1 MSKIKW
7 LDLQLFGGEGAA
19 GDGGEGGASSVD
31 NSVDDGQQALLDLG
45 VPKDK
50 IRKRAYKNATPSTP
64 NVNAKEAQQ
73 TNGQDASANDPTEDN
88 KTDDAKP
95 KYNWDEIKADPEI
108 NRHLQEMMQARLKN
122 VKRSDEVLEKLAP
135 ALEVLARKYKLDPDN
150 LDYDALNN
158 AINDDNDHY
167 EDLALERGL
176 SVDDAKAQDIRAR
189 NEARE
194 QKTLEQQKFQEHIQR
209 MEQEGEALK
218 ALYPSFNLRQELQN
232 PVFARMTA
240 PGKGIMS
247 VKDAYEAVHRQEIDA
262 AKNEIIAQ
270 NVAKKLSNS
279 IQSGQRR
286 PTENGTSAQAPS
298 VTTFDYRNM
307 SREQREALKARI
319 KRGEKVFPGGEFN

>member
-7 LDLQLFGGEGAA
+7 LDLQLFGGEGA

>member
-1 MSKIKW
+1 MAKFKW
-7 LDLQLFGGEGAA
+7 LDLQLFGGEGA

-50 IRKRAYKNATPSTP
+50 IRKRAYKNATPSKTAP
-64 NVNAKEAQQ
+64 KAQEEAQQ
-73 TNGQDASANDPTEDN
+73 TNGQDASANDPTEET

-95 KYNWDEIKADPEI
+95 KYNWDEIKKDPEI
-108 NRHLQEMMQARLKN
+108 KKYLSKMVQDRLKD
-122 VKRSDEVLEKLAP
+122 VKRSDEILTKLAP
-135 ALEVLARKYKLDPDN
+135 SIEVLARKYKLDPDN
-150 LDYDALNN
+150 PDYDALNN

-167 EDLALERGL
+167 EDLALERGM

-194 QKTLEQQKFQEHIQR
+194 QKTLEQQNFQEHIQR

-286 PTENGTSAQAPS
+286 PAENGTSAQAPS

>member
-1 MSKIKW
+1 M
-7 LDLQLFGGEGAA
+7 
-19 GDGGEGGASSVD
+19 
-31 NSVDDGQQALLDLG
+31 DLG

>member
-1 MSKIKW
+1 MAKFKW
-7 LDLQLFGGEGAA
+7 LDLQLFGGEGA

-50 IRKRAYKNATPSTP
+50 IRKRAYKNAATSTP
-64 NVNAKEAQQ
+64 NVNAEVAQQ
-73 TNGQDASANDPTEDN
+73 TNGQDASANDPTEET

-108 NRHLQEMMQARLKN
+108 NKHLQKMMQERLKS

-167 EDLALERGL
+167 EDLALERGM

-218 ALYPSFNLRQELQN
+218 TLYPSFNLRQELQN

-286 PTENGTSAQAPS
+286 PAENGTSAQAPS

>member
-1 MSKIKW
+1 MAKIKW
-7 LDLQLFGGEGAA
+7 LDLQLFGGEGA

-108 NRHLQEMMQARLKN
+108 NKHLQKMMQERLKDFKPA
-122 VKRSDEVLEKLAP
+122 VEALKKLAP
-135 ALEVLARKYKLDPDN
+135 SLEVLARKYKLDPDN

-167 EDLALERGL
+167 EDLALERGM

-286 PTENGTSAQAPS
+286 PAENGTSAQAPS